1 MSSLTPTRADIVHG
15 LIHPQA
21 IAIVGASADLS
32 KINGRPLKFLLEK
45 GYAGRILPVNPKYR
59 QIAGLDCYPD
69 IASLP
74 EAADLAIVAVPASE
88 VLASIDALGRR
99 GIRAVVIFSSGFG
112 ETGPEGQ
119 ASEQALLDCARR
131 HGMVLCGPNCLG
143 FVNAFDKVY
152 ATFSQY
158 ADGETGP
165 GPIAFV
171 TQSGAF
177 GTAIA
182 ALARQ

>member
-1 MSSLTPTRADIVHG
+1 MTRADAIHG
-15 LIHPQA
+15 LIHPRS
-21 IAIVGASADLS
+21 IAIVGASAELS

-45 GYAGRILPVNPKYR
+45 GYAGRILPVNPKYA
-59 QIAGLDCYPD
+59 QIAGLPCSPD

-74 EAADLAIVAVPASE
+74 E
-88 VLASIDALGRR
+88 LASIDALGRR
-99 GIRAVVIFSSGFG
+99 GVRAAVVFSSGFG
-112 ETGPEGQ
+112 ETGPEGLQ
-119 ASEQALLDCARR
+119 LEQAVVDCARR

-165 GPIAFV
+165 GGEAP
-171 TQSGAF
+171 G
-177 GTAIA
+177 
-182 ALARQ
+182 R